1 MLQGKKAYICSPLSA
16 PNPEGVQHNM
26 ELAKYYL
33 MQMKRLYHC
42 RTFASHA
49 HLPLMLDDRIP
60 EERETA
66 MQIAVLM
73 LDLCEVLIICGSHIS
88 EGMRSEIQTAFVKG
102 KDIYWYDSKT
112 SRGRL
117 PLCSLVR
124 CTLLSCKWRLLPLFP
139 DDSQSCHPKT
149 AAHRLA

>member
-16 PNPEGVQHNM
+16 PNPEGMQHNM

-60 EERETA
+60 EE
-66 MQIAVLM
+66 AV
-73 LDLCEVLIICGSHIS
+73 
-88 EGMRSEIQTAFVKG
+88 
-102 KDIYWYDSKT
+102 
-112 SRGRL
+112 RL
-117 PLCSLVR
+117 QC
-124 CTLLSCKWRLLPLFP
+124 RLEL
-139 DDSQSCHPKT
+139 
-149 AAHRLA
+149 

>member
-1 MLQGKKAYICSPLSA
+1 
-16 PNPEGVQHNM
+16 M

-73 LDLCEVLIICGSHIS
+73 LDF
-88 EGMRSEIQTAFVKG
+88 M
-102 KDIYWYDSKT
+102 
-112 SRGRL
+112 
-117 PLCSLVR
+117 
-124 CTLLSCKWRLLPLFP
+124 
-139 DDSQSCHPKT
+139 
-149 AAHRLA
+149 